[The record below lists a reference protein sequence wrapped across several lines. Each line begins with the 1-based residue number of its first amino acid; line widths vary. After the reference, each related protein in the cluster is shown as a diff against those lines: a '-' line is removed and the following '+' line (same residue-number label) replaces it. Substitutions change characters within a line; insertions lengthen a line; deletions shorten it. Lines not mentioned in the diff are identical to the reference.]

1 MSSIREYGELTCG
14 EVVPNVVAGGGECP
28 LEKLAVGNK
37 IGKVNR

>member
-1 MSSIREYGELTCG
+1 MSSNRKYGELKCG